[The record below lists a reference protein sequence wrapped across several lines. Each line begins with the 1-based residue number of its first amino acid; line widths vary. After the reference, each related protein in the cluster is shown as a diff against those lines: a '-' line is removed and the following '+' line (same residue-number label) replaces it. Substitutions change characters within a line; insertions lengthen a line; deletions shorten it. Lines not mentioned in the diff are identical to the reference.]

1 MAFEAITTQDQFDAA
16 IGERL
21 KRERDTI
28 EKKYEGY
35 LSPEEA
41 QSKYEGYMSPED
53 VQEKY
58 KDYLDPEKAAEKDA
72 TIKDYERKSKKVQI
86 AMAEGIPY
94 DLAEKISGDTEEDML
109 KDAKRMAGF
118 IKKTNP
124 YPEYNPE
131 PNNNKNSKDEAMKR
145 MLRGLKG
152 E

>member
-1 MAFEAITTQDQFDAA
+1 MAFEAITTQEQFDAA

-86 AMAEGIPY
+86 AMA
-94 DLAEKISGDTEEDML
+94 
-109 KDAKRMAGF
+109 
-118 IKKTNP
+118 
-124 YPEYNPE
+124 
-131 PNNNKNSKDEAMKR
+131 
-145 MLRGLKG
+145 
-152 E
+152 